1 MKRLISLLL
10 TLLVLFALTAA
21 AAAETAYPVTL
32 TDHAGRTVTI
42 EDVPERLVSGYYIS
56 TSAVIADSWSVIR
69 ITIQGI
75 SVRPARMPARR
86 RRSPAINS

>member
-32 TDHAGRTVTI
+32 TDHAVRVVYLYGRDRHQS
-42 EDVPERLVSGYYIS
+42 ESFYC
-56 TSAVIADSWSVIR
+56 ADEIDFAFLRSLHV
-69 ITIQGI
+69 
-75 SVRPARMPARR
+75 ARGEG
-86 RRSPAINS
+86 